1 MRWRSPFI
9 NGPAEQPHDREVAMQ
24 IGSPTTAPD
33 FFEIAGDH
41 RASGRRKSAVLLTGT
56 VGRPDNFRLAYQQPV
71 SGQKWD
77 APRHRHD
84 FEQIR
89 WVLDGDITIAKGQK
103 IPPGWVAYF
112 PESAYYGP
120 QSRGDNLTLLL
131 LQFGGPSGFGFDSPE
146 QLRDGREALVA
157 KGGTFEGGIYRWVD
171 EAGVHRNQD
180 AAEAVHEQIR
190 GNALTYPGKRYQ
202 DLVLMDPE
210 SFAWIPDRDQPGVTW
225 RRLGTFSEREV
236 RIAFVQLEAG
246 ARFALGAQ
254 PATEIVFVKEGG
266 VSLDGQDYPA
276 LTAFSSAADEQAQ
289 PLTATAATVLFYV
302 KLPTF

>member
-1 MRWRSPFI
+1 
-9 NGPAEQPHDREVAMQ
+9 MQ
-24 IGSPTTAPD
+24 TGTPTTAPD
-33 FFEIAGDH
+33 FFAIAGDH
-41 RASGRRKSAVLLTGT
+41 RASGQRKSAVLLTGT

-71 SGQKWD
+71 SGQEWE

-89 WVLDGDITIAKGQK
+89 FVLGGDITIAKGQK

-171 EAGVHRNQD
+171 ADGKHHNQD
-180 AAEAVHEQIR
+180 AAEAVHEEIR
-190 GNALTYPGKRYQ
+190 GHKLTYPGKRYS

-210 SFAWIPDRDQPGVTW
+210 SFAWIPDPKQPGVAW
-225 RRLGTFSEREV
+225 RKLGTFTEREV
-236 RIAFVQLEAG
+236 RIAFVQLEVG
-246 ARFALGAQ
+246 ATFALGSE
-254 PATEIVFVKEGG
+254 PATEIVFVTRGG
-266 VSLDGQDYPA
+266 LSADGQDYPEI
-276 LTAFSSAADEQAQ
+276 TAFSTGAAEPVQT
-289 PLTATAATVLFYV
+289 LTATAPTVLFYV

>member
-1 MRWRSPFI
+1 
-9 NGPAEQPHDREVAMQ
+9 MQ
-24 IGSPTTAPD
+24 IGSPSSAPD

-41 RASGRRKSAVLLTGT
+41 RASGRRKSAVLLTGA

-71 SGQKWD
+71 AGQEWD

-190 GNALTYPGKRYQ
+190 GAKLTYPGKRYQ
-202 DLVLMDPE
+202 DLILMDPE
-210 SFAWIPDRDQPGVTW
+210 SYAWIPDPGQPGVAW
-225 RRLGTFSEREV
+225 RKLGTFTEREV
-236 RIAFVQLEAG
+236 RIAFARLETG
-246 ARFALGAQ
+246 AVLSLGTE

-266 VSLDGQDYPA
+266 LSLDGQSYPP
-276 LTAFSSAADEQAQ
+276 LTAFSSRADEQAQ
-289 PLTATAATVLFYV
+289 ALTATAPTELFYV